1 MAVEI
6 PALWLVEIGPLHDW
20 FVMPMDIQIIYS
32 LAKNHEIKYS
42 QIQAGI
48 RYLEKLSNC
57 AHPRTP
63 ATLREFLKFTGS
75 VRFLGSTYVQAT
87 MFIINFIVC

>member
-48 RYLEKLSNC
+48 R
-57 AHPRTP
+57 
-63 ATLREFLKFTGS
+63 
-75 VRFLGSTYVQAT
+75 
-87 MFIINFIVC
+87 